1 MKIRTVIRDG
11 ENEIVIYSARM
22 TPRVKEL
29 YQRIGRLVSDYD
41 DEKSRHGCENSRNK
55 LEEVRHGC
63 ENSRNK
69 LEEVRHGCE
78 NESEAAGGRIAAT
91 VGRETHLIDPS
102 MVSAF
107 ISEEGGVYAILN
119 GRRIALKERLYV
131 LEERYGDRFMRVSQ
145 SCLANIGMI
154 DRFEATFGASLAVIF
169 KDGYRDIVSRR
180 QLKQVKERIGF

>member
-41 DEKSRHGCENSRNK
+41 DEKS
-55 LEEVRHGC
+55 RHGC